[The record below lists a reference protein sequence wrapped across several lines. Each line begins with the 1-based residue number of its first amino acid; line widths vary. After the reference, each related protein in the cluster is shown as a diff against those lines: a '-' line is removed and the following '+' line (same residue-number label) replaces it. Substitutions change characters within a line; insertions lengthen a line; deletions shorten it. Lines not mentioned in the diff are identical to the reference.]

1 MARLTILRWPHPMLA
16 RDCEPVRAIDA
27 AIRALASDMLETM
40 YAAEGRG
47 LAAPQVGQPVRLF
60 VMDEAWKEREPAPRV
75 FINPEITWTSPE
87 MTERDEG
94 CLSLPGI
101 TARVTRPAQ
110 IHMRWHDLTGAA
122 HDEDMHGFAA
132 VCAQHELDHLDG
144 IVTLDRLD
152 WQTRQALIADYTS

>member
-1 MARLTILRWPHPMLA
+1 MARLSILKWPHPMLA
-16 RDCEPVRAIDA
+16 RDCEPVGAIDETV
-27 AIRALASDMLETM
+27 RALASDMLETM

-47 LAAPQVGQPVRLF
+47 LAAPQVGQPLRLF
-60 VMDEAWKEREPAPRV
+60 VMDEAWKERAPAPRV

-87 MTERDEG
+87 MATLDEG

-101 TARVTRPAQ
+101 SARVTRPAQ
-110 IHMRWHDLTGAA
+110 IHMRWTDLAGVAQE
-122 HDEDMHGFAA
+122 EDMHGFAA

-152 WQTRQALIADYTS
+152 WQTRQALIADYTA